1 MDKGVN
7 QLGGILAMLV
17 TPSLFAFELAGQL
30 NVEHRQFLS
39 QGLQGQSKGQ
49 SSVVVQPELYWDFQ
63 SGESSFTFTPFFESI
78 ASMMKEPTVTLEKR
92 FFSRIGMI
100 TSLELGSVKCF
111 GASPS
116 PRIWLML

>member
-1 MDKGVN
+1 MGKGVN

-92 FFSRIGMI
+92 FSHV
-100 TSLELGSVKCF
+100 LG
-111 GASPS
+111 
-116 PRIWLML
+116 